1 MTGMRLVL
9 ASKSATR
16 IELLTR
22 AGVAFDVEG
31 AGIDERDVEAPLRS
45 GGADPA
51 TIASH
56 LADAK
61 ALAVSR
67 RRPADLVLGADQTL
81 GLGRELFVKADDR
94 AAAEAQIARLA
105 GQTHQ
110 LHAALSLAVGGHV
123 VWRHLSSAS
132 LTVRPLS
139 PAAIGRYLDT
149 VGDAVLGSVG
159 CYQLEGLG
167 IRLFDRIE
175 GDYFTILGLPL
186 LPLLA
191 ELRARGLIDP

>member
-1 MTGMRLVL
+1 MRLVL

-45 GGADPA
+45 GEADPA
-51 TIASH
+51 TIAGH

-94 AAAEAQIARLA
+94 AGAEAQLARLS
-105 GQTHQ
+105 GRTHH

-132 LTVRPLS
+132 LTVRPMTA
-139 PAAIGRYLDT
+139 AAIGAYLDAA
-149 VGDAVLGSVG
+149 GDAILKSVG
-159 CYQLEGLG
+159 AYQIEGLG
-167 IRLFDRIE
+167 MHLFERIE
-175 GDYFTILGLPL
+175 GDHSTILGLPL
-186 LPLLA
+186 LPLLRQ
-191 ELRARGLIDP
+191 LRNMGLITE